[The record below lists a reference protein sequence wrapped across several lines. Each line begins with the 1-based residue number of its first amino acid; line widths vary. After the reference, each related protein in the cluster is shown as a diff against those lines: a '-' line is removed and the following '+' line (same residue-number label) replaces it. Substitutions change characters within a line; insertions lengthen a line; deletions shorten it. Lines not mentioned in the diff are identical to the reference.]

1 MLYEENEESIALN
14 PDGNICY
21 LEKNN
26 PYKTKTKDIENTENF
41 YSDAEN
47 LQIYSRF
54 IRFVTLIDFIMTCL
68 NLTLTFP
75 YFLVTAFIST
85 SGYFGAVNYN
95 NTMLTIYLFYQF
107 LKIISK
113 SIFVYYNYKSKI
125 IIFVLIS
132 ELYDSYVIVITNKL
146 MRLIN
151 RAQIASL

>member
-1 MLYEENEESIALN
+1 MIHEESIAVN

-21 LEKNN
+21 LEKKN
-26 PYKTKTKDIENTENF
+26 PYKDTENF

-47 LQIYSRF
+47 LQMYSRF
-54 IRFVTLIDFIMTCL
+54 IRIVSIVDFIMTCL

-75 YFLVTAFIST
+75 HFFVVAFISA

-95 NTMLTIYLFYQF
+95 NIMLSIYLFYQF

-113 SIFVYYNYKSKI
+113 SIFFYYNYKSTI
-125 IIFVLIS
+125 IIFVFFS
-132 ELYDSYVIVITNKL
+132 ELYDLYVIFITNKL